1 MQTTLLGLAIAII
14 VALATAL
21 AAPLFVDWNRY
32 RGEFEARASGLTGL
46 DIRITGAIDARLLPT
61 PTLVM
66 QGVEIARPGDTGKD
80 SGKDVNRLGARALR
94 LEFEL
99 GALARGEWRLRD
111 LIVEGPELRAGIDT
125 AGRLDW
131 SVPKVGFKPDGTTVE
146 TYVYRNGLEFQT
158 YYFGPEFSGVFY
170 VEIPN
175 SGWSLDNLVL
185 SVPEPCPATLLAV
198 GALITVAARFRKKK

>member
-1 MQTTLLGLAIAII
+1 VDLAGYSDAVPQSTTH
-14 VALATAL
+14 
-21 AAPLFVDWNRY
+21 F
-32 RGEFEARASGLTGL
+32 
-46 DIRITGAIDARLLPT
+46 
-61 PTLVM
+61 
-66 QGVEIARPGDTGKD
+66 
-80 SGKDVNRLGARALR
+80 
-94 LEFEL
+94 
-99 GALARGEWRLRD
+99 
-111 LIVEGPELRAGIDT
+111 
-125 AGRLDW
+125 
-131 SVPKVGFKPDGTTVE
+131 VGFKPDGTTVE